1 MEGFCPPIHRRSL
14 KSVQGSVLALGIETS
29 CDETAV
35 ALVEATEKGCVL
47 LTEEL
52 ATRPE
57 EHGPL
62 GGIVPELTVRQHLE
76 LLPRITQRVLRKTE
90 KREYTVVGA
99 TAGPGLAP
107 ALLVGLAF
115 GKALAWSGKKS
126 FFAINHLE
134 GHLLSPF
141 VSKGCWPVYPHLAL
155 IASGGHTLLV
165 DAESPQRRTI
175 VGTTRDDAAG
185 EAFDKLAR
193 MVGLGYPGGPAVE
206 KEARAGEVG
215 HFPLPRPM
223 LGSEGCDFSFS
234 GLKNAARLL
243 LEKQPELSLS
253 GHPRS
258 HFCAEVQAA
267 IGECLADRCL
277 RALQRT
283 GRKTLTL
290 SGGVSANRTVY
301 RMLEETARRAGA
313 VLESAAG
320 GWNTDNA
327 AMIAAVAARR
337 ALDQAPSDWHV
348 DADPRWSVA
357 LRPSL

>member
-1 MEGFCPPIHRRSL
+1 M
-14 KSVQGSVLALGIETS
+14 
-29 CDETAV
+29 
-35 ALVEATEKGCVL
+35 VEATEQGCVVRA
-47 LTEEL
+47 EEL

-57 EHGPL
+57 EHGPM

-76 LLPRITQRVLRKTE
+76 LLPRITARVQE
-90 KREYTVVGA
+90 KFGKKDYSTVGA

-115 GKALAWSGKKS
+115 GKALAWSGKKY
-126 FFAINHLE
+126 FHAINHLE
-134 GHLLSPF
+134 GHLFSPF
-141 VSKGCWPVYPHLAL
+141 VSRGKWPTYPHLAL

-165 DAESPQRRTI
+165 DVESAKKRTI
-175 VGTTRDDAAG
+175 LGTTRDDAAG

-193 MVGLGYPGGPAVE
+193 LVGLGYPGGPAVE
-206 KEARAGEVG
+206 KEAQGGEVG

-223 LGSEGCDFSFS
+223 RGSEGYDFSFS

-243 LEKQPELSLS
+243 VEKYPELVSL
-253 GHPRS
+253 GTPRC

-267 IGECLADRCL
+267 IGECLADRCF
-277 RALQRT
+277 RALQVT

-290 SGGVSANRTVY
+290 SGGVSANLTVF
-301 RMLEETARRAGA
+301 RLLEETARRAGA
-313 VLESAAG
+313 ALLSATG

-337 ALDQAPSDWHV
+337 ALDGSPSAWEM

-357 LRPSL
+357 LNSAV

>member
-1 MEGFCPPIHRRSL
+1 VESFRTALGGSPL
-14 KSVQGSVLALGIETS
+14 GSVGSKVRALGIETS

-35 ALVEATEKGCVL
+35 AIVEATDQGCCL
-47 LTEEL
+47 IAEEL

-76 LLPRITQRVLRKTE
+76 LLPRITTRARE
-90 KREYTVVGA
+90 KAGADGFQVVGA

-115 GKALAWSGKKS
+115 GKALAWAESSS
-126 FFAINHLE
+126 FYAINHLE
-134 GHLLSPF
+134 GHLYSPF
-141 VSKGCWPVYPHLAL
+141 VSQGQWPEYPHLAL

-165 DAESPQRRTI
+165 DATSPRNREI

-193 MVGLGYPGGPAVE
+193 MVGLPYPGGPAME
-206 KEARAGEVG
+206 KEAKNGEVG
-215 HFPLPRPM
+215 KYALPRPM
-223 LGSEGCDFSFS
+223 KGSEGCDFSFS

-243 LEKQPELSLS
+243 LEKQPTLAVP
-253 GHPRS
+253 GMHRS
-258 HFCAEVQAA
+258 HFCAEAQASIA
-267 IGECLADRCL
+267 ECLADRCQ
-277 RALQRT
+277 RALEQT
-283 GRKTLTL
+283 GRKILTL
-290 SGGVSANRTVY
+290 SGGVSANRTVF
-301 RMLEETARRAGA
+301 RMLEETARRSGA
-313 VLESAAG
+313 RLLSASG

-327 AMIAAVAARR
+327 AMIAAVTARR
-337 ALDQAPSDWHV
+337 ALDQAESNWDT

-357 LRPSL
+357 LKS

>member
-1 MEGFCPPIHRRSL
+1 MGEAT
-14 KSVQGSVLALGIETS
+14 LALGIETS

-35 ALVEATEKGCVL
+35 ALVEASAQGCRL
-47 LTEEL
+47 IAEEL
-52 ATRPE
+52 ATRPD
-57 EHGPL
+57 EHGAM

-76 LLPRITQRVLRKTE
+76 LLPRLANRLKE
-90 KREYTVVGA
+90 KSGQSTFPVVGA

-115 GKALAWSGKKS
+115 GKAWAWAGQSR
-126 FFAINHLE
+126 FYAINHLE
-134 GHLLSPF
+134 GHLFSPF
-141 VSKGCWPVYPHLAL
+141 VSRGKWPTYPHLAL

-165 DAESPQRRTI
+165 DALGPHERKI

-206 KEARAGEVG
+206 KEAQQGEVG
-215 HFPLPRPM
+215 RFPLPRPM
-223 LGSEGCDFSFS
+223 KGSDSFDFSFS

-243 LEKQPELSLS
+243 LEKQPDLALPGLS
-253 GHPRS
+253 RS

-267 IGECLADRCL
+267 IGECLADRCQM
-277 RALQRT
+277 ALEGT
-283 GRKTLTL
+283 GRKILTL

-301 RMLEETARRAGA
+301 RMLEEAARRAGA
-313 VLESAAG
+313 TLLSATG

-337 ALDQAPSDWHV
+337 ALDQATSDWEM

-357 LRPSL
+357 LNPKT